1 MHYVPLGRRQ
11 GELKEW
17 LHSGRF
23 IQNMFIIFDGLTC
36 KYNSAHLSSRGVAIL
51 QKLATHQKKFSK
63 PHLYICVERG
73 TVRATTEC
81 TTCTMECL
89 IIGLLCKQSPPA
101 LSLKVDDSNHTG
113 RHLALN
119 WVSDVWKRL
128 REGNK
133 NPEREERRIGR
144 YPHDWTRWWNMK
156 SKARWHLTGK
166 EPAGM
171 IN

>member
-51 QKLATHQKKFSK
+51 QKLATHQRKFSK
-63 PHLYICVERG
+63 PHLYICVE
-73 TVRATTEC
+73 TETLRATTEC

-89 IIGLLCKQSPPA
+89 IIGLLCKQLPLA
-101 LSLKVDDSNHTG
+101 LSLKVDDSNHTV
-113 RHLALN
+113 RLLALY
-119 WVSDVWKRL
+119 WGSVEEATRGEQKP
-128 REGNK
+128 REGGKKDWQISAWLNK
-133 NPEREERRIGR
+133 VMEHEVQGKMAP
-144 YPHDWTRWWNMK
+144 DWKGTSWDD
-156 SKARWHLTGK
+156 
-166 EPAGM
+166 
-171 IN
+171 